1 MRIATSLTTAE
12 AKRLSRHFRAGSA
25 ESAPIDDEK
34 SRSSLAIQD
43 MDGHR
48 VTQKLYHLRDEQ
60 LEAMPD
66 TLRHKLL
73 ACGHVYVHGGDALYA
88 SVHAPHGSMGGAF
101 APDSPLF
108 GKAAGLGRYLEP
120 EPDLEAAGHSDMG
133 RQMCFYRLMP
143 EMFAQPQTRDAIK
156 AFDSDLALFI
166 DLGAIETAMQPAPA
180 APRRR

>member
-25 ESAPIDDEK
+25 ESAPVNDEK

-43 MDGHR
+43 TDGHR
-48 VTQKLYHLRDEQ
+48 VTRKLYHLRDAQ
-60 LEAMPD
+60 LEALPAP
-66 TLRHKLL
+66 LRHKLL
-73 ACGHVYVHGGDALYA
+73 ACGHVYVKGGDALYA
-88 SVHAPHGSMGGAF
+88 SVHTTSDSMSGAF

-120 EPDLEAAGHSDMG
+120 EPDLEALGHSDMH
-133 RQMCFYRLMP
+133 RQMCFYRVMP
-143 EMFAQPQTRDAIK
+143 EMLARPETRDAIK

-166 DLGAIETAMQPAPA
+166 DLGAIEAAMQPAQA
-180 APRRR
+180 ASCRR